1 MHEMLVTADINHDGT
16 IDEEEFLS
24 LMKRLQRGY
33 LSSAKKADDHTH
45 DINKTKYVK
54 IDAQIK
60 NK

>member
-1 MHEMLVTADINHDGT
+1 MLVTADINHDGT

-60 NK
+60 K